1 MREMFTIGHSNHT
14 MEHFIELLRTHHIS
28 AIVDVRSNPYSEYSP
43 QFNRELLEK
52 KLRDIRVDYVFLGVE
67 LGARRKEESCY
78 VSGQAKYHTIKNLS
92 AFRHGLD
99 RVLEGLEQYT
109 LALLCAEADPLA
121 CHRTILICP
130 ELRACCP
137 ELKINHI
144 LGDGGLESHEEAEQ
158 RLIKLHKLQPELFGE
173 LTSMSGLL
181 QRAYEMQAERIA
193 YKKMPAE
200 V

>member
-1 MREMFTIGHSNHT
+1 MKEMFTVGHSNHT
-14 MEHFIELLRTHHIS
+14 MEHFIELLRAHHIS
-28 AIVDVRSNPYSEYSP
+28 AVADVRSNPYSEYSP
-43 QFNRELLEK
+43 QFNREPLEK
-52 KLRDIRVDYVFLGVE
+52 KLRDVGIEYVFLGGE

-78 VSGQAKYHTIKNLS
+78 VSGQAEYHAIKNLS

-99 RVLEGLEQYT
+99 RVLEGIGQYT
-109 LALLCAEADPLA
+109 VALLCAEADPLA

-130 ELRACCP
+130 ELRARCP
-137 ELKINHI
+137 EIKISHI

-158 RLIKLHKLQPELFGE
+158 RLIRLHKLQPELFGE
-173 LTSMSGLL
+173 LTSASGLL
-181 QRAYEMQAERIA
+181 ERAYEMQAERIA

>member
-1 MREMFTIGHSNHT
+1 MREMFTVGHSNHT

-28 AIVDVRSNPYSEYSP
+28 AIADVRSNPYSEYSP
-43 QFNRELLEK
+43 QFNRESLEE
-52 KLRDIRVDYVFLGVE
+52 KLRDVRVEYVFLGGE

-78 VSGQAKYHTIKNLS
+78 VGGQAKYHAIKNLS

-99 RVLEGLEQYT
+99 RVLEGIGQYT
-109 LALLCAEADPLA
+109 VALLCAEADPLA

-130 ELRACCP
+130 ALRARCP

-144 LGDGGLESHEEAEQ
+144 LGEGGLESHEEAEQ
-158 RLIKLHKLQPELFGE
+158 RLIRLHKLQPELFGE

-193 YKKMPAE
+193 YKKTPAE